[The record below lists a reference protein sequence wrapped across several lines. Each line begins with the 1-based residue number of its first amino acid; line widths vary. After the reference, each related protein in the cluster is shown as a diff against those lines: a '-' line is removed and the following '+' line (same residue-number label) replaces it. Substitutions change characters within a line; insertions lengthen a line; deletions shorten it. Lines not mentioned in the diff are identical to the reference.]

1 MLRWSRS
8 LARSAE
14 VTGRN
19 CKRAAGTLNHKE
31 VEKFGAMNGDWWD
44 QNGQNSPLHSLNK
57 LRVGY
62 VRDLLSKTS
71 PNSPAGLPLFSKTI
85 LDVGCGGGILA
96 EGLAQLG
103 ADVTA
108 VDASEDLISVA
119 EERRKRKGIE
129 NLTYLDVLVEDLQ
142 EIDTRFDLV
151 ISSEVLEHVEEPWAF
166 VAYCSNLVKQ
176 DGDLIFTTIN
186 RTIQS
191 RILAIELAE
200 RIAGLLPRGTHDW
213 EKFVTVEELIMDLRE
228 VKFRV
233 EDIKGMSWNPFTNE
247 WSWSN
252 SLDVNY
258 LVHAKDDKAFMS

>member
-8 LARSAE
+8 LARSVE
-14 VTGRN
+14 VTSRN
-19 CKRAAGTLNHKE
+19 FERAAGTLNQN
-31 VEKFGAMNGDWWD
+31 VVAKFGAMNGDWWD

-62 VRDLLSKTS
+62 VRDLLSKTN
-71 PNSPAGLPLFSKTI
+71 PNSPAGLPLFGKTI

-103 ADVTA
+103 AEVTA

-119 EERRKRKGIE
+119 EERRKRKRIE

-166 VAYCSNLVKQ
+166 VAYCSNLVKK

-200 RIAGLLPRGTHDW
+200 RIVGLLPRGTHDW

-233 EDIKGMSWNPFTNE
+233 EEIKGMSWNPFTNE